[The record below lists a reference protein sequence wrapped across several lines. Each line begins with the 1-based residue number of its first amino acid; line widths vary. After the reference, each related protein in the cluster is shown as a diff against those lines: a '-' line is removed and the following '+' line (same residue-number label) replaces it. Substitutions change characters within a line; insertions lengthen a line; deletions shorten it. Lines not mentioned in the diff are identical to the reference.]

1 MRITDITPYKGS
13 VLRVEL
19 ADADPL
25 FLHRDIAAD
34 FHLKPGLELPEGA
47 LEEIRIASQKRH
59 AYERALYLLDVR
71 AYGFAELF
79 EKLEQNYE
87 EEVCYWVLGRLVKLG
102 MINDRRYA
110 ASLAE
115 KYVTVRHYG
124 LYRAKQEMRR
134 KGLDDELIDDALSAY
149 AEETDAQLAALLER
163 KYAPELQDPTDLK
176 RINRVRAALVRRGYG
191 YNAIR
196 CALEDYFSE

>member
-1 MRITDITPYKGS
+1 MKITDITPYKGS

-47 LEEIRIASQKRH
+47 LEEIRIASQKRR

>member
-47 LEEIRIASQKRH
+47 LEEIRIASQKRR

-79 EKLEQNYE
+79 ERLEQNYE

>member
-1 MRITDITPYKGS
+1 MKITDITPYKGS

-47 LEEIRIASQKRH
+47 LEEIRIASQKRR

-71 AYGFAELF
+71 AHGFAELF

>member
-1 MRITDITPYKGS
+1 MKITDITPYKGS
-13 VLRVEL
+13 VLQIDLE
-19 ADADPL
+19 DADPL
-25 FLHRDIAAD
+25 FIHRDIAAD
-34 FHLKPGLELPEGA
+34 FHLAPGLELPEGA
-47 LEEIRIASQKRH
+47 VEQIHIASQRRR

-87 EEVCYWVLGRLVKLG
+87 EDVCYHVLRRLVRLG

-115 KYVTVRHYG
+115 KYVTIKHYG

-134 KGLDDELIDDALSAY
+134 KGLDDELIDEALADY
-149 AEETDAQLAALLER
+149 EEETDAQLAALLER
-163 KYAPELQDPTDLK
+163 KYAADLQDPTDQK
-176 RINRVRAALVRRGYG
+176 RINRVKAALVRRGYG
-191 YNAIR
+191 YDAIR

>member
-1 MRITDITPYKGS
+1 MKITDITPYKGS
-13 VLRVEL
+13 VLQIDLE
-19 ADADPL
+19 DADPL
-25 FLHRDIAAD
+25 FIHRDIAAD
-34 FHLKPGLELPEGA
+34 FHLAPGLELPEGA
-47 LEEIRIASQKRH
+47 VEQIHIASQRRR

-87 EEVCYWVLGRLVKLG
+87 EDVCYHVLRRLVRLG

-115 KYVTVRHYG
+115 KYVTIKHYG

-134 KGLDDELIDDALSAY
+134 KGLDDELIDEALA
-149 AEETDAQLAALLER
+149 D
-163 KYAPELQDPTDLK
+163 
-176 RINRVRAALVRRGYG
+176 
-191 YNAIR
+191 
-196 CALEDYFSE
+196 

>member
-1 MRITDITPYKGS
+1 MKITDIQPYKGS
-13 VLRVEL
+13 ILQVDLE
-19 ADADPL
+19 DADPL
-25 FLHRDIAAD
+25 FLHRDIAAE

-47 LEEIRIASQKRH
+47 LEEIRTASQRRR

-87 EEVCYWVLGRLVKLG
+87 EDVCYWVLGRLVKLG
-102 MINDRRYA
+102 MIDDRRYA

-115 KYVTVRHYG
+115 KYVIVKHYG

-134 KGLDDELIDDALSAY
+134 KGLDDELIDDALAAY

-163 KYAPELQDPTDLK
+163 KYAADLADPSDQK
-176 RINRVRAALVRRGYG
+176 RINRVKAALVRRGYG
-191 YNAIR
+191 YDAIR
-196 CALEDYFSE
+196 SALEDYFSE

>member
-47 LEEIRIASQKRH
+47 LEEIRIASQKRR

-134 KGLDDELIDDALSAY
+134 KGLDDELIDDVLSAY

>member
-47 LEEIRIASQKRH
+47 LEEIRIASQKRR

-115 KYVTVRHYG
+115 KYVIIRHYG

-176 RINRVRAALVRRGYG
+176 RINRVKAALVRRGYG